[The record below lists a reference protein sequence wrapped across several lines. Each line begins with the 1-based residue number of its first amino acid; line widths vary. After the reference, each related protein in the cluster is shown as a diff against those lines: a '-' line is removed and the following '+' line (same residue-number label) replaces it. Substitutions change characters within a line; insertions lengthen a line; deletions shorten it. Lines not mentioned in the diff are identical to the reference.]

1 MRCSPPL
8 VIALVLAPLGACS
21 TDGDDATGF
30 ADAAGDD
37 ASADTDDGDAEAS
50 STSPADAEGG
60 ASEAGDDDDGDE
72 SSGGGSESTG
82 DTGAEPPPVV
92 DGIWISPAEIAELP
106 TEGPAWES
114 VLEHAMAAP
123 GTPVLSDQDQDD
135 NVFVLA
141 RAFVCVRLADDAM
154 CESVRTSVMAAIG
167 TEDGG
172 RTLALGREL
181 FAYIVAAEL
190 VGLSDDDD
198 AAFREWLAGVVVE
211 ELDGR
216 TLVTTHEDRPNN
228 WGTHAGASRL
238 AAAIYLGDE
247 AEIERCADVFHGW
260 LGARDVYAEFEYGEL
275 DWQADPDAPVGINP
289 AGATRDGHS
298 IDGVIP
304 DDQRRAGG
312 FTWPPQKENYVYG
325 ALEGA
330 LVQAAML
337 HRRGHAAFEWEDQ
350 AILRAVVWLHDEA
363 DYPAE
368 GDDTWQPHVVNHFY
382 RTDFPAE
389 VPAATGKNVAFTDWT
404 HPPTG
409 S

>member
-1 MRCSPPL
+1 MLRPL
-8 VIALVLAPLGACS
+8 PFAIALVPLVACSADGGEVTSFAEGADDAPAESDDGVASDIDASSSSPGSSEGAASSGDDPDPSTESGGAES
-21 TDGDDATGF
+21 TDG
-30 ADAAGDD
+30 
-37 ASADTDDGDAEAS
+37 
-50 STSPADAEGG
+50 
-60 ASEAGDDDDGDE
+60 
-72 SSGGGSESTG
+72 
-82 DTGAEPPPVV
+82 TGAEPPPVV
-92 DGIWISPAEIAELP
+92 DGIWISTAEIAELP
-106 TEGPAWES
+106 TDGPAWES
-114 VLEHAMAAP
+114 VLEHAMEAP

-141 RAFVCVRLADDAM
+141 RAFVCVRLSDEAM
-154 CESVRTSVMAAIG
+154 CESVRSSVMAAMG

-181 FAYIVAAEL
+181 FAYVVAAEL
-190 VGLSDDDD
+190 VGLAEADE

-216 TLVTTHEDRPNN
+216 TLVSTHEERPNN

-289 AGATRDGHS
+289 AGAMRDGHS

-337 HRRGHAAFEWEDQ
+337 HRRGYPSFEWEDQ
-350 AILRAVVWLHDEA
+350 AILRALEWLHDEA

-382 RTDFPAE
+382 GTDFPAE

-404 HPPTG
+404 HPPT
-409 S
+409 

>member
-1 MRCSPPL
+1 MRATPSFA
-8 VIALVLAPLGACS
+8 IALLVACSADGGDSTGFAESADDAGSDGAASTS
-21 TDGDDATGF
+21 TDG
-30 ADAAGDD
+30 AG
-37 ASADTDDGDAEAS
+37 TS
-50 STSPADAEGG
+50 SPGTSEGG
-60 ASEAGDDDDGDE
+60 ASEADDE
-72 SSGGGSESTG
+72 SEASTVGGAEST
-82 DTGAEPPPVV
+82 DATGAEPPPVV
-92 DGIWISPAEIAELP
+92 DGIWISTDEIEALP
-106 TEGPAWES
+106 TDGPAWES

-123 GTPVLSDQDQDD
+123 GTPLLSDQEQDD

-141 RAFVCVRLADDAM
+141 RAFVCVRQGDEAM

-181 FAYIVAAEL
+181 FAYVVAAEL

-216 TLVTTHEDRPNN
+216 TLVSTHEDRPNN

-247 AEIERCADVFHGW
+247 EEIQRCADVFHGW

-289 AGATRDGHS
+289 QGSTRDGHS

-304 DDQRRAGG
+304 DDQRRAGA

-337 HRRGHAAFEWEDQ
+337 HRRGHPAFEWEDQ
-350 AILRAVVWLHDEA
+350 AILRALVWLHDEA

-382 RTDFPAE
+382 GTDFPAE

-404 HPPTG
+404 HPPR
-409 S
+409 